1 MNESG
6 VVVGGGGGVVV
17 AVSFTG
23 ARVNVFTYVVLTL
36 L

>member
-1 MNESG
+1 MK
-6 VVVGGGGGVVV
+6 VVLLVVV